1 MEAVVA
7 ACAVKPQQVIAQKR
21 QFFVL
26 AKRPDVAPGTR
37 PSREVPAV
45 HISNSSQITLE
56 EASNP

>member
-37 PSREVPAV
+37 SADKVPVV
-45 HISNSSQITLE
+45 HV
-56 EASNP
+56 